1 MKLVRT
7 WVSAYKV
14 KLGRNQER
22 QKRRRGREDAEKVPP
37 SCVFVEM

>member
-7 WVSAYKV
+7 WLRAYKV
-14 KLGRNQER
+14 KL
-22 QKRRRGREDAEKVPP
+22 KKDRRGGEEGEDAEKVPP